1 MGTMDDCG
9 ATPGEPCRL
18 LPAGLCAC
26 CEDEAESET
35 GRMVEV
41 PGRAPVPAAFAEKFR
56 VPVPVGY
63 TQCADCGRWPEFCR
77 C

>member
-1 MGTMDDCG
+1 MGTVDDCG

-35 GRMVEV
+35 GAIVC
-41 PGRAPVPAAFAEKFR
+41 AACIRSLPQLARPSTEAACEGPSIAG
-56 VPVPVGY
+56 V
-63 TQCADCGRWPEFCR
+63 D
-77 C
+77 